1 MKSRHVFSVP
11 DLASAQA
18 AMRAAR
24 EAGLRDED
32 LSLVA
37 RPDIE
42 LDSIPDHRKEA
53 DTDFKPAALRGAAAG
68 GLTGLVAGLLAMAF
82 PTLGVTLVGVALMC
96 LGGALIG
103 TWAGALAGSTVQ
115 DPLRRQFDKEIQ
127 GGRIL
132 LVVDADEDTR
142 PAAEAAIRA
151 SGGTS
156 LDFDAPTA
164 MT

>member
-18 AMRAAR
+18 AMQAAR
-24 EAGLRDED
+24 DAGLKDDD

-37 RPDIE
+37 RSDIE

-53 DTDFKPAALRGAAAG
+53 DTDFKPAAMRGAAAG
-68 GLTGLVAGLLAMAF
+68 GATGLLAGLAAVAF
-82 PTLGVTLVGVALMC
+82 PPLGVTLAGAALMT
-96 LGGALIG
+96 LGGALVG
-103 TWAGALAGSTVQ
+103 TWAGALVGSTVE
-115 DPLRRQFDKEIQ
+115 DPLRRQFEEEIQ
-127 GGRIL
+127 AGRIL
-132 LVVDADEDTR
+132 LVIDTDEQTR

-151 SGGTS
+151 HGGTS
-156 LDFDAPTA
+156 LGFDAPTA